1 MRIKIKNLGILGSA
15 DLELGDLTVVC
26 GKNNTGKTY
35 AAYAIYG
42 FLDYWR
48 TRFNFDLGQGY
59 NETLLTQNE
68 ILIRADHVLERL
80 PENIERAAKEF
91 CTELPNI
98 FASSTDRFSCTQ
110 FSGEINLDNAT
121 EFVFPRFRP
130 FGFASFQIET
140 SDDLRNVVIR
150 AISDN
155 IEKQDREG
163 LVTFCR
169 LLMSNAIP
177 QELIPS
183 PWFASADRT
192 GAAILSNEL
201 RLLRDEVYQKREFIG
216 RNFPIDY
223 PLPVAHNLNAI
234 RDASLRAKQS
244 SSKFQVAFDGMLGGR
259 FDVRENRLHF
269 CPSESPE
276 IPLTLGESSS
286 SVRALLPL
294 AIPND
299 NANSYALRNL
309 VAGKSKM
316 FMIDEPEMN
325 LHPENQRRLA
335 RYFARL
341 VNEGCRVYITT
352 HSDYIVKELNTLI
365 MLHRK
370 RKHDL
375 NVMSQHGYTQEE
387 LLDPAKVRVYMT
399 QEEQASATP
408 EESRRIDATISQK
421 FTFVRANIDA
431 EQGIYLPSF
440 DDTINE
446 MNDIQDKILD
456 CNEE

>member
-1 MRIKIKNLGILGSA
+1 MKIKIENLGILGSA

-35 AAYAIYG
+35 AAYAVYG

-48 TRFNFDLGQGY
+48 TRYEFDLGQEY
-59 NETLLTQNE
+59 NEALLSQNE
-68 ILIRADHVLERL
+68 IRIDIDHVMNLLPMNLEK
-80 PENIERAAKEF
+80 AAKNYVS
-91 CTELPNI
+91 ELSKI
-98 FASSTDRFSCTQ
+98 FASSTDRFLGAQ
-110 FSGEINLDNAT
+110 FSVAINRENAT
-121 EFVFPRFRP
+121 KFEFPP
-130 FGFASFQIET
+130 FGSFGFGESYRFEI
-140 SDDLRNVVIR
+140 SNDFRNVIVR
-150 AISDN
+150 AVSEN
-155 IEKQDREG
+155 TEKQDREG
-163 LVTFCR
+163 LVTFCC
-169 LLMSNAIP
+169 LFISNAIP

-201 RLLRDEVYQKREFIG
+201 RLLRDEVYQKRDFIR

-234 RDASLRAKQS
+234 RDTSLRAKQL
-244 SSKFQVAFDGMLGGR
+244 SSKFQVDFDGMLGGR
-259 FDVRENRLHF
+259 FDVRENRLYF

-294 AIPND
+294 AIPHD
-299 NANSYALRNL
+299 NASNSALRSL
-309 VAGKSKM
+309 IVGRSKM
-316 FMIDEPEMN
+316 LMIDEPEMN

-341 VNEGCRVYITT
+341 VNDGCRVYITT

-365 MLHRK
+365 MLHRQ
-370 RKHDL
+370 RRHEL
-375 NVMSQHGYTQEE
+375 GVMEQYRYSREE

-399 QEEQASATP
+399 REEQASATP
-408 EESRRIDATISQK
+408 DKPQR
-421 FTFVRANIDA
+421 FTFVKADIDV

-446 MNDIQDKILD
+446 MNEIQDKILNY
-456 CNEE
+456 NEEE